1 MQGVQ
6 LLLAA
11 VVAIQ
16 RPALPPEIGLA
27 LAQAQAAFTAVA
39 PAVDAL
45 DGLDALDQLDAL
57 DGLDALDALDA
68 LDGGDPTVVQDDQ
81 DPTDSLWQA
90 ARRARSEERRVGKEG
105 RSRWAP
111 YH

>member
-39 PAVDAL
+39 LVAL
-45 DGLDALDQLDAL
+45 MTRGAGVGRL
-57 DGLDALDALDA
+57 
-68 LDGGDPTVVQDDQ
+68 
-81 DPTDSLWQA
+81 
-90 ARRARSEERRVGKEG
+90 ER
-105 RSRWAP
+105 
-111 YH
+111 